1 MPWDGVKLWI
11 ANVDQEGSHGSDIL
25 QCLGGESHDRSVWCP
40 KTRPAG
46 DEARRVIPLHLAQ
59 GLESDRFSLNMKTI
73 VGVFVVAAVATVG
86 DSIWYTYGVRHT
98 ILAGLVHGAL
108 LLTAVGAVLGAASG
122 RVLKGLPIGALAGI
136 GAAASYYV
144 LVAVMD
150 RRTYGSAIPA
160 AWVIMW
166 LILAAL
172 EGRWLRAPKR
182 RTWAA
187 LAGRGLAAA
196 VIGGLAFYLVMN
208 ILWGRPP
215 AGGRNY
221 VVQFFA
227 WAFAWAPG
235 LFILSRGG
243 APEATSASSQM
254 TSATTPLVPAPVV
267 DTDKPITVVDILE
280 RIDRGETLRILD
292 VRSEGEFAAGHVPG
306 AVNIPFT
313 KLFSRMDDVP
323 GKAGD
328 ELILYCGHGLRA
340 YIAATALR
348 HGGRKRIV
356 YLRGHWAAWQDAGL
370 RVER

>member
-1 MPWDGVKLWI
+1 M
-11 ANVDQEGSHGSDIL
+11 S
-25 QCLGGESHDRSVWCP
+25 
-40 KTRPAG
+40 
-46 DEARRVIPLHLAQ
+46 
-59 GLESDRFSLNMKTI
+59 MKTI

-98 ILAGLVHGAL
+98 IVAGLVHGAL

-136 GAAASYYV
+136 GRAASYYV
-144 LVAVMD
+144 LISIMD

-166 LILAAL
+166 LILAAFDAW
-172 EGRWLRAPKR
+172 WLRAPRR
-182 RTWAA
+182 RTLVAIAA
-187 LAGRGLAAA
+187 RGLAAA
-196 VIGGLAFYLVMN
+196 VIGGMAFYLVMD

-227 WAFAWAPG
+227 WVFAWAPG
-235 LFILSRGG
+235 LFVLTVGRAAAETSTTSPT
-243 APEATSASSQM
+243 AP
-254 TSATTPLVPAPVV
+254 PAPAPLG
-267 DTDKPITVVDILE
+267 DTHPPITVVELLE
-280 RIDRGETLRILD
+280 RIDRGEPLRILD
-292 VRSEGEFAAGHVPG
+292 VRSEREFAAGHVPG

-313 KLFSRMDDVP
+313 KLLAGLKDVP
-323 GKAGD
+323 GAVGD
-328 ELILYCGHGLRA
+328 ELILYCGHGPRA

-348 HGGRKRIV
+348 RGGRKGVV
-356 YLRGHWAAWQDAGL
+356 YLRGHWAAWQAAGL

>member
-1 MPWDGVKLWI
+1 
-11 ANVDQEGSHGSDIL
+11 
-25 QCLGGESHDRSVWCP
+25 
-40 KTRPAG
+40 
-46 DEARRVIPLHLAQ
+46 
-59 GLESDRFSLNMKTI
+59 MKTI

-98 ILAGLVHGAL
+98 MLAGLVHGAL
-108 LLTAVGAVLGAASG
+108 LLTVVGAVLGAASG
-122 RVLKGLPIGALAGI
+122 RVLKGLPMGALAGI

-172 EGRWLRAPKR
+172 EGRWLRAPER

-235 LFILSRGG
+235 LFTLSLGE
-243 APEATSASSQM
+243 APVATSASFRM
-254 TSATTPLVPAPVV
+254 TSAKTPLVPAPVV
-267 DTDKPITVVDILE
+267 DTDRPITVVELLE

-292 VRSEGEFAAGHVPG
+292 IRSEGEFAAGHVPG

-323 GKAGD
+323 GAAGD
-328 ELILYCGHGLRA
+328 ELILYCGHGPRA